1 MKLRTFSL
9 LASFTFFAAC
19 ESLPVPDG
27 FSLPAGFG
35 TGESS
40 DGPLVGVELVNSFLA
55 NPKPLSTYQTGDA
68 YEVNG
73 IRYEP
78 AEDFA
83 YSANG
88 LVAVFADSVD
98 GALTASGETYRS
110 NELTAAHPTLPFQT
124 VVNVRRI
131 DNDKSVA
138 VRINDRGPFA
148 FARIIELSKAAAD
161 VLDVTNESLV
171 EVQVTVL
178 MPETELLRSALANN
192 RVIPGSVEPNNLE
205 TASAESTSQTASTG
219 GYYVQVGVYREL
231 INANGIRDRM
241 ASIGDTKIER
251 QGELY
256 RVVIGPYSSNMDAQ
270 AVVGQVF
277 AEGAI
282 NAIVIQR

>member
-55 NPKPLSTYQTGDA
+55 NPKPLSAYQTGDA

-88 LVAVFADSVD
+88 LVVVFADSVD

>member
-19 ESLPVPDG
+19 ETLPVPDG

-55 NPKPLSTYQTGDA
+55 NPKPLSAYQTGDA

-73 IRYEP
+73 VRYEP

-88 LVAVFADSVD
+88 VVAVFADSVD

-205 TASAESTSQTASTG
+205 TASAESNSQTASTG
-219 GYYVQVGVYREL
+219 GYYVQVGVYREV

>member
-55 NPKPLSTYQTGDA
+55 NPKPLSAYQTGDA

>member
-55 NPKPLSTYQTGDA
+55 NPKPLSAYQTGDA

-88 LVAVFADSVD
+88 LVVVFADSVD

-131 DNDKSVA
+131 DNNKSVA

>member
-19 ESLPVPDG
+19 ETLPVPDG

-35 TGESS
+35 TWESS
-40 DGPLVGVELVNSFLA
+40 DGPLVGVELVNSFLS
-55 NPKPLSTYQTGDA
+55 NPKPLSAYQTGDA

-73 IRYEP
+73 VRYEP

-88 LVAVFADSVD
+88 VVAVFADSVD

-161 VLDVTNESLV
+161 VLDVNNESLV

-219 GYYVQVGVYREL
+219 GYYVQVGVYREV

>member
-88 LVAVFADSVD
+88 LVVVFADSVD